1 MLLAIDALMPLSW
14 PDPHNIFG
22 PCECVPYSVVF
33 LRYPPRTSVCTFVF
47 RNSSEVLS
55 ESGSKSLTQVLGERT
70 KTMEDVLPLL
80 ELWLARAREPIN
92 LKVRIE
98 DTLTLAMMS

>member
-1 MLLAIDALMPLSW
+1 
-14 PDPHNIFG
+14 
-22 PCECVPYSVVF
+22 
-33 LRYPPRTSVCTFVF
+33 
-47 RNSSEVLS
+47 
-55 ESGSKSLTQVLGERT
+55 
-70 KTMEDVLPLL
+70 MEDVLPLL